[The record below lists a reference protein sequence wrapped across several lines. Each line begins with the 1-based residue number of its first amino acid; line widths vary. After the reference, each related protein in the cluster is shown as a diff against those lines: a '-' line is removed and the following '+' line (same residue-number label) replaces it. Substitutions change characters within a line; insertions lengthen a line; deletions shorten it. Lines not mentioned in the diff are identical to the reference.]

1 MTCALTAVC
10 ENVCSD
16 GDWKRMGSGCY
27 SSVGLWGVL
36 SSLCVF
42 FSAAMLLLC
51 LFPKE
56 GHPDALVLLS
66 GLFPFDF
73 LLSSAQSDLPNLCVF
88 LQEHTHMPACTHPP
102 IPTPNSFFFK
112 IFFLCEPFF
121 KVFIESMTG
130 KPYLDSKES
139 LYFGKILCPQ
149 WPDSLPNLPS

>member
-73 LLSSAQSDLPNLCVF
+73 FLSSAQSDLPNLCVF
-88 LQEHTHMPACTHPP
+88 LQEHMHMPACTHPP
-102 IPTPNSFFFK
+102 IPTPHSFFFK
-112 IFFLCEPFF
+112 IFF
-121 KVFIESMTG
+121 M
-130 KPYLDSKES
+130 
-139 LYFGKILCPQ
+139 
-149 WPDSLPNLPS
+149 